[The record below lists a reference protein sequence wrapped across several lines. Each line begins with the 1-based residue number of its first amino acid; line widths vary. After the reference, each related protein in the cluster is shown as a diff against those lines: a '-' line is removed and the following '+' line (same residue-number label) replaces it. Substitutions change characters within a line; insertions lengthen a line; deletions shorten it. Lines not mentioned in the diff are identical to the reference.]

1 MRRHFIE
8 TNAGSGLNH
17 IEDVDNIIVFGSA
30 MVAATNP
37 KKKFDGYIL
46 IERKPKYCK
55 VLEKPNATIINGD
68 TNSDI
73 PIGRILIYEDYDMD

>member
-1 MRRHFIE
+1 
-8 TNAGSGLNH
+8 
-17 IEDVDNIIVFGSA
+17 
-30 MVAATNP
+30 MVAAIKP

-55 VLEKPNATIINGD
+55 ALEKLLPNATIINGD